1 MSVFLLE
8 IAYTIAYIDIAPHN
22 QEWECILGEIREGRV
37 CDGGNMEEV
46 MCHVRKSGCG
56 GCRMRDD
63 GKKGMIER
71 KR

>member
-1 MSVFLLE
+1 ME
-8 IAYTIAYIDIAPHN
+8 IAYTIAYIHTATHN

-46 MCHVRKSGCG
+46 MCREEIG
-56 GCRMRDD
+56 GVGGRSMRDD